1 MKKVFTVASEFD
13 YRDTLHGDESQVW
26 DEDKAL
32 TEAIKIALSSE
43 GLKKFGRDYSARLS
57 RKLTSDQTAGFPL
70 PFT

>member
-13 YRDTLHGDESQVW
+13 YRDTLHGDESQGW

-43 GLKKFGRDYSARLS
+43 GLKNSAETTVR
-57 RKLTSDQTAGFPL
+57 G
-70 PFT
+70 